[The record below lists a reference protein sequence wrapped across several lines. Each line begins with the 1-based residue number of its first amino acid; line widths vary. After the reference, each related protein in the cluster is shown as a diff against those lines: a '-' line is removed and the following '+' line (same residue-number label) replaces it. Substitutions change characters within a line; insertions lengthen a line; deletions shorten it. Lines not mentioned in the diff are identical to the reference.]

1 MGNLTSRVLVAA
13 ILLPVALL
21 VLWLGSW
28 WLVGLAVVVAVLAL
42 HELWTMA
49 REQRP
54 VMIAGYVGAVAVVLA
69 AEFHGVAGPDLL
81 VAGAPGLTAA
91 IRNEINLD
99 PPAVAADHPG
109 TVTNRVGHC
118 ASQHGRVVEVP
129 IPVAKAR

>member
-13 ILLPVALL
+13 ILLPLALL

-54 VMIAGYVGAVAVVLA
+54 IMIAG
-69 AEFHGVAGPDLL
+69 
-81 VAGAPGLTAA
+81 
-91 IRNEINLD
+91 
-99 PPAVAADHPG
+99 
-109 TVTNRVGHC
+109 
-118 ASQHGRVVEVP
+118 
-129 IPVAKAR
+129 